1 MDTIQAL
8 EARREAILEEMR
20 SIRSMKRGSIT
31 RQYFRARLKGR
42 KEEVVR
48 GPYYVFSRREAKG
61 TVSKR
66 LTSPEELEQARR
78 DAEAYKRFVV
88 LCEEFEGLTV
98 RLGEQERAE
107 GESGQEKKRFRSPS
121 SKTGK

>member
-1 MDTIQAL
+1 METIQVL

-31 RQYFRARLKGR
+31 QQYFKARLKGR

-66 LTSPEELEQARR
+66 LTSSEELERARN
-78 DAEAYKRFVV
+78 DAEAYRRFVA

-98 RLGEQERAE
+98 RLGEQERGA

-121 SKTGK
+121 SKTGR